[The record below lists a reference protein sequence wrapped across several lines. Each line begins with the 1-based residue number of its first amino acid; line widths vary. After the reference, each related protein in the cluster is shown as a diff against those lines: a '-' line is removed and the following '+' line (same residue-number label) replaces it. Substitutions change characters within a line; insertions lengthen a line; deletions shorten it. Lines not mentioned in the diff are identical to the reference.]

1 MSSDR
6 QTTTAVAAAA
16 NLNQAQNTVLL
27 TLRPMRPVRVHR
39 FGVVADAAAGLLA
52 PMDLKL
58 RKVPVNTG
66 TAADITGAVLN
77 GAVKARGF
85 GLVKTLETRVGEDY
99 LPGDEITLCVETAAG
114 GTSTGD
120 VFIEYE
126 ELPFQVASLSNI
138 AEETT

>member
-6 QTTTAVAAAA
+6 QTLVEGSAAA
-16 NLNQAQNTVLL
+16 NLNQAQNTVLH
-27 TLRPMRPVRVHR
+27 TLRVLRPLRVHR

-58 RKVPVNTG
+58 RHVPVATG
-66 TAADITGAVLN
+66 TAADISGAVLN
-77 GAVKARGF
+77 GQAKARGF
-85 GLVKTLETRVGEDY
+85 GLVKTLASREDDFDI
-99 LPGDEITLCVETAAG
+99 GDEITLCIETAAG

-126 ELPFQVASLSNI
+126 PLPFQVASIDNI

>member
-6 QTTTAVAAAA
+6 ETIVDGTAAA
-16 NLNQAQNTVLL
+16 NLNQAQNTVLHTYRVL
-27 TLRPMRPVRVHR
+27 KPVRIHR

-58 RKVPVNTG
+58 RHIPGTTG

-77 GAVKARGF
+77 GAVKARGY
-85 GLVKTLETRVGEDY
+85 GLVKTLETRVGADY
-99 LPGDEITLCVETAAG
+99 EPGDEIVIAVETAAG

-120 VFIEYE
+120 VWLELE
-126 ELPFQVASLSNI
+126 PLPFQVESLDRI
-138 AEETT
+138 AEEGS

>member
-1 MSSDR
+1 MSDDR
-6 QTTTAVAAAA
+6 STVTVYAAAA

-27 TLRPMRPVRVHR
+27 TYKAMRPVRLHR

-58 RKVPVNTG
+58 RLTPVATG

-77 GAVKARGF
+77 GAVVARGS
-85 GLVKTLETRVGEDY
+85 GLVKTLATREEI
-99 LPGDEITLCVETAAG
+99 LNIGDTVTVAVETAAG

-120 VFIEYE
+120 VFLEVE
-126 ELPFQVASLSNI
+126 PLPFQVANI
-138 AEETT
+138 ANVAEEGA

>member
-1 MSSDR
+1 MSDDR
-6 QTTTAVAAAA
+6 QTVSVYAAAA

-27 TLRPMRPVRVHR
+27 TFKAVRPVRLHR

-58 RKVPVNTG
+58 RKTPVATG
-66 TAADITGAVLN
+66 TAADIDGAVLN

-85 GLVKTLETRVGEDY
+85 GLVKTLTSREEIV
-99 LPGDEITLCVETAAG
+99 LAGDTVTIAVETAAG

-120 VFIEYE
+120 VFLEYE
-126 ELPFQVASLSNI
+126 PLPFQVANI
-138 AEETT
+138 ANVEEEGA

>member
-1 MSSDR
+1 MSDAR
-6 QTTTAVAAAA
+6 YTHIEGTAAA
-16 NLNQAQNTVLL
+16 NLNQAQNTVLH
-27 TLRPMRPVRVHR
+27 TYRVFRPVIIRR

-58 RKVPVNTG
+58 RYIPGSTG
-66 TAADITGAVLN
+66 TAADISGAVLN

-85 GLVKTLETRVGEDY
+85 GLVKTLETRVGDTY
-99 LPGDEITLCVETAAG
+99 LPGDEIVIAVETAAG

-120 VFIEYE
+120 VFIEVE

-138 AEETT
+138 AEEGS

>member
-1 MSSDR
+1 MSDGR
-6 QTTTAVAAAA
+6 YTLIEGAAAA

-27 TLRPMRPVRVHR
+27 TLRVFRPMIIRR

-58 RKVPVNTG
+58 RYIPGSTG

-85 GLVKTLETRVGEDY
+85 GLVKTLETRVGNTY
-99 LPGDEITLCVETAAG
+99 VPGDEVVLAVETAAG

-120 VFIEYE
+120 VWIEYE
-126 ELPFQVASLSNI
+126 PLPFQVASIANI
-138 AEETT
+138 AEEGA